1 MYTDA
6 EVRSIGMASLVKALG
21 SVDAERFISNFI
33 RDGGDYT
40 ISRRQMF
47 DDMAVDEVF
56 DNASEYMKT
65 HPLSPETKARLE
77 QFRNNEY

>member
-21 SVDAERFISNFI
+21 PVDAERFITNII

-40 ISRRQMF
+40 LSRRQMF
-47 DDMAVDEVF
+47 DDMTLEEVLE
-56 DNASEYMKT
+56 NTSEYMKT
-65 HPLSPETKARLE
+65 HPLSAETKARLE
-77 QFRNNEY
+77 QFSNEES